1 MTFEP
6 REYRTSS
13 AMLTVVR
20 PDLLEIRYDAGTVFN
35 LKNVGEVQMKRRE
48 LMGDRP
54 YATFTVIPEDVDY
67 SLDSTHVDQG
77 KADRG
82 EGRLLASAIVAKA
95 SMIQMLTKLYF
106 SYFPQLHRILV
117 TDDEEAA
124 RQWLE
129 QQMQEIARTGS

>member
-6 REYRTSS
+6 REHRTSS
-13 AMLTVVR
+13 ATLIIVQ

-35 LKNVGEVQMKRRE
+35 LKNVGEVQLLRRE

-54 YATFTVIPEDVDY
+54 YATLTIIPEDVDY
-67 SLDSTHVDQG
+67 NLETTHTDQA

-117 TDDEEAA
+117 TDDVEDA
-124 RQWLE
+124 RQWLD
-129 QQMQEIARTGS
+129 QQMKEIGRTGS

>member
-13 AMLTVVR
+13 ATLTVVR
-20 PDLLEIRYDAGTVFN
+20 PDLLEIRYDSGTVFN

-48 LMGDRP
+48 LMADRP
-54 YATFTVIPEDVDY
+54 YMTLTIIPEDVDY
-67 SLDSTHVDQG
+67 SLDSTHTDQA

-124 RQWLE
+124 RSWLE
-129 QQMQEIARTGS
+129 RQMQEIARTGS

>member
-13 AMLTVVR
+13 ATLIIVQ
-20 PDLLEIRYDAGTVFN
+20 PDLLEIRYDAGTIFN
-35 LKNVGEVQMKRRE
+35 LKNVGEVQLLRRE
-48 LMGDRP
+48 LMGDRS
-54 YATFTVIPEDVDY
+54 YATLTIIPEDVDY
-67 SLDSTHVDQG
+67 NLETTRTDQA
-77 KADRG
+77 KADHG

-117 TDDEEAA
+117 TDDLDSA
-124 RQWLE
+124 RHWLV
-129 QQMQEIARTGS
+129 QQMKEIGRTGS